1 VNSERYSELFR
12 AEARERLTEMNN
24 ALLAIER
31 GAGPERVSELFRAVH
46 NMKGMSAAMGY
57 QSIRDLS
64 HALETLL
71 EKMRR
76 DETTPSPAVIDAL
89 FDAVDAL
96 ESAVVIVSR
105 DRNAN
110 PNLAPAVE
118 MLEELADAGDS
129 DLSQSLMPTMEW
141 PSVSA
146 QRATPQKTLRYTPTQ
161 NNAVRNTPI
170 RNTPICN
177 TPVRNTP
184 VLPMFASAGVDAH
197 RSVRVDAERLD
208 TLMNLVG
215 ELVIAR
221 GRLTELVR
229 QSGAQPLVEIV
240 THASRLIGNLQDEI
254 TKSRMVPVGQAFER
268 FERLVRDTAHE
279 LGKQVALELKGTDIE
294 VDKSVLDEIG
304 DPVMH
309 LLRNALDH
317 GIESP
322 TARRDAGK
330 PRIAKLVL
338 SAERERSA
346 VVINVTDDGCGID
359 ARRVLERARAANLV
373 SPAQESLTDNE
384 LLELIARPGFS
395 TSASVSRISGR
406 GVGLDVVATKVRS
419 LGGSV
424 ELATALGKGTTMT
437 IRLPATLA
445 IIHALLAR
453 VAGET
458 YALPITHVVETM
470 VLTPEM
476 SSVEE
481 GREVVAIRGETV
493 PAVRLRARLGHP
505 ARANGAGHVVL
516 LDLPD
521 RRAALVVDE
530 FIGQQEIVVKP
541 FDAARGMP
549 QLFSG
554 ATILS
559 NGAPALILDAR
570 GVA

>member
-1 VNSERYSELFR
+1 VNADRYAELFR

-31 GAGPERVSELFRAVH
+31 GGEPERVSELFRAVH

-64 HALETLL
+64 HALESLL

-76 DETTPSPAVIDAL
+76 EETTPSPAVIDAL

-96 ESAVVIVSR
+96 ESAVVTVSH
-105 DRNAN
+105 DRNAT
-110 PNLAPAVE
+110 PDLSPAVE
-118 MLEELADAGDS
+118 MLAELTAASGPDIS
-129 DLSQSLMPTMEW
+129 TEPMPTMEW
-141 PSVSA
+141 PAMSSP
-146 QRATPQKTLRYTPTQ
+146 RLTPPNALRYTPT
-161 NNAVRNTPI
+161 RK
-170 RNTPICN
+170 
-177 TPVRNTP
+177 TP
-184 VLPMFASAGVDAH
+184 VLPMFAALGVDH
-197 RSVRVDAERLD
+197 RRSVRVDAARLD

-221 GRLTELVR
+221 GRLAELVR
-229 QSGAQPLVEIV
+229 QSGAHQLAEVV
-240 THASRLIGNLQDEI
+240 TQTSRLIGNLQDEI

-279 LGKQVALELKGTDIE
+279 LGKQVVLELKGTDIE

-322 TARRDAGK
+322 SKRRAAEK
-330 PRIAKLVL
+330 PPVGRLVL

-346 VVINVTDDGCGID
+346 VVIHVTDDGRGID
-359 ARRVLERARAANLV
+359 ENKVLERAHAANLI
-373 SPAQESLTDNE
+373 SPLQKNLTE
-384 LLELIARPGFS
+384 AEMLELIARPGFS
-395 TSASVSRISGR
+395 TSAHVTRISGR
-406 GVGLDVVATKVRS
+406 GVGLDIVATKVRS

-424 ELATALGKGTTMT
+424 ELTTSLGKGTTIA
-437 IRLPATLA
+437 IRLPVTLA

-453 VAGET
+453 AAGET

-476 SSVEE
+476 SSFED
-481 GREVVAIRGETV
+481 GKEVLTIRGEKI
-493 PAVRLRARLGHP
+493 PAVRLRARLGHASRP
-505 ARANGAGHVVL
+505 NGAGHVVV
-516 LDLPD
+516 LDLPE
-521 RRAALVVDE
+521 RRTGLVVDE
-530 FIGQQEIVVKP
+530 FIGQQEIVVKQ
-541 FDAARGMP
+541 FDPARGMP

-570 GVA
+570 GLA

>member
-1 VNSERYSELFR
+1 VNAERYAELFR
-12 AEARERLTEMNN
+12 AEARERLSEMNN

-76 DETTPSPAVIDAL
+76 DATEPSPAVIDAL

-105 DRNAN
+105 DGNAT
-110 PNLAPAVE
+110 PDLSPAVE
-118 MLEELADAGDS
+118 MLEELANADDPTISAG
-129 DLSQSLMPTMEW
+129 LMPTMEW
-141 PSVSA
+141 PAMSP
-146 QRATPQKTLRYTPTQ
+146 QRATPHNELRFTPK
-161 NNAVRNTPI
+161 
-170 RNTPICN
+170 
-177 TPVRNTP
+177 RNTP
-184 VLPMFASAGVDAH
+184 VLPMFAAVATDPH

-208 TLMNLVG
+208 TLMNLIG

-221 GRLTELVR
+221 GRMNELVR
-229 QSGAQPLVEIV
+229 RTGAQPLVEV
-240 THASRLIGNLQDEI
+240 VAHASRLIGNLQDEI

-279 LGKQVALELKGTDIE
+279 LGKKVALEVRGTDIE

-322 TARRDAGK
+322 SARRAAGK
-330 PRIAKLVL
+330 PPIARLLL

-346 VVINVTDDGCGID
+346 VVIHVTDDGCGID
-359 ARRVLERARAANLV
+359 EQKVLERARAANLV
-373 SPAQESLTDNE
+373 SPLQQSLTEAE
-384 LLELIARPGFS
+384 LLDLIARPGFS
-395 TSASVSRISGR
+395 TSARVTRISGR

-424 ELATALGKGTTMT
+424 ELTTAIGKGTTMT
-437 IRLPATLA
+437 IRLPVTLA
-445 IIHALLAR
+445 IIHALMAR
-453 VAGET
+453 AAGET

-470 VLTPEM
+470 VFTPEM
-476 SSVEE
+476 SSVED
-481 GREVVAIRGETV
+481 GREVLSIRGEKI

-505 ARANGAGHVVL
+505 PRENGAGHVVV
-516 LDLPD
+516 LDLPE
-521 RRAALVVDE
+521 RRSGLIVDE
-530 FIGQQEIVVKP
+530 FIGQQEIVVKQ
-541 FDAARGMP
+541 FDPARGMP